1 MINENVG
8 YQYIDAVLALVPLA
22 KFHPSEDGT
31 YKNVDWV
38 DEREKPTEKAVADK
52 LKELKAAEGLY
63 FIRKERDRLLA
74 ESDWTSGEDVPQ
86 AIKDKWFPYRTELR
100 DITKKYTE
108 LEDVVWPTKP
118 GSS

>member
-1 MINENVG
+1 MINENAG

-22 KFHPSEDGT
+22 KFHPSEDGK
-31 YKNVDWV
+31 YENVEWV
-38 DEREKPTEKAVADK
+38 DERTQPTAKAVADK
-52 LKELKAAEGLY
+52 LTELKATEGLY

-100 DITKKYTE
+100 DITEKYNS

-118 GSS
+118 V